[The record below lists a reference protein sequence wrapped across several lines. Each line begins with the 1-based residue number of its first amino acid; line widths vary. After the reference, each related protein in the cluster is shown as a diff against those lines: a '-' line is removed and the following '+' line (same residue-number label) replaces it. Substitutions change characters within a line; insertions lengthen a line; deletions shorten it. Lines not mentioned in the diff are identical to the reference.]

1 MKRVLFLVLA
11 LALSGC
17 AQTQSVA
24 EKGEVISCDS
34 VSSDSSVTNGT
45 LVECVYGSEGLAL
58 ESLRGPMIVNVW
70 GSWCASC
77 LDEIPDFVSF
87 YAKAKGKVSLIGVA
101 VEESSPENSKRF
113 IVNNGITWPNYYDR
127 DSKSRGYFGM
137 GVPVTWFIAPDGK
150 VQYKKIGIIKSE
162 AELITMTEQYLG
174 IKI

>member
-45 LVECVYGSEGLAL
+45 LVECVDGSEGLAL

-162 AELITMTEQYLG
+162 AELITMTEQYLR

>member
-1 MKRVLFLVLA
+1 MKRALILVATLLLA
-11 LALSGC
+11 GC
-17 AQTQSVA
+17 AESEPIAQ
-24 EKGEVISCDS
+24 KGEVISCAS
-34 VSSDSSVTNGT
+34 VPSDSSVKSGT
-45 LVECVYGSEGLAL
+45 LVECVDGSKGLAL

-77 LDEIPDFVSF
+77 LDEIPDFVTF
-87 YAKAKGKVSLIGVA
+87 YAKAKEKVALVGIA

-113 IVNNGITWPNYYDR
+113 IIDNGITWPNYYDR

-150 VQYKKIGIIKSE
+150 VKYKKIGIIKSE
-162 AELITMTEQYLG
+162 AELIELTEQHLG

>member
-45 LVECVYGSEGLAL
+45 LVECVDGSEGLAL

-113 IVNNGITWPNYYDR
+113 IVNNGITWPNYYDQ

-162 AELITMTEQYLG
+162 AELISMTEQYLG

>member
-1 MKRVLFLVLA
+1 MKRAAFFVLA

-24 EKGEVISCDS
+24 EKGEVISCAS
-34 VSSDSSVTNGT
+34 VPSDSSVTSGT
-45 LVECVYGSEGLAL
+45 LVECVDGSKGLAL
-58 ESLRGPMIVNVW
+58 ESLRGPLIVNVW

-87 YAKAKGKVSLIGVA
+87 YAKAKGKVALIGVA
-101 VEESSPENSKRF
+101 VEEASPENSKRF

-137 GVPVTWFIAPDGK
+137 GVPVTWFISSDGI
-150 VQYKKIGIIKSE
+150 VRHKKIGIIKSE
-162 AELITMTEQYLG
+162 DELITLTEKYLG
-174 IKI
+174 VKI

>member
-1 MKRVLFLVLA
+1 MKRALVLVA
-11 LALSGC
+11 TLLLAGC
-17 AQTQSVA
+17 ADSEPVA
-24 EKGEVISCDS
+24 QKGEVISCAN
-34 VSSDSSVTNGT
+34 VPSDSSVKSGT
-45 LVECVYGSEGLAL
+45 LVECVDGSKGLAL
-58 ESLRGPMIVNVW
+58 ESLRGPIIVNVW

-87 YAKAKGKVSLIGVA
+87 YAKAKEKVALVGVA

-113 IVNNGITWPNYYDR
+113 ILNNGITWPNYYDR

-150 VQYKKIGIIKSE
+150 VKYKKIGIVKSE
-162 AELITMTEQYLG
+162 AELIELTEKYLG

>member
-11 LALSGC
+11 LVLSGC

-45 LVECVYGSEGLAL
+45 LVECVDGSKGLAL

-113 IVNNGITWPNYYDR
+113 IIDNGITWPNYYDR

>member
-1 MKRVLFLVLA
+1 MKRALILVATLLLA
-11 LALSGC
+11 GC
-17 AQTQSVA
+17 ADSEPVA
-24 EKGEVISCDS
+24 QKGEVISCAN
-34 VSSDSSVTNGT
+34 VASDSLVKSGT
-45 LVECVYGSEGLAL
+45 LVECVDGSKGLAL
-58 ESLRGPMIVNVW
+58 ESLRGPMIINVW

-87 YAKAKGKVSLIGVA
+87 YAKAKEKVALIGVA
-101 VEESSPENSKRF
+101 VEEASPENSKEF

-127 DSKSRGYFGM
+127 DAKTRGYFGM

-162 AELITMTEQYLG
+162 AELIELTEKYLG

>member
-1 MKRVLFLVLA
+1 MKRVAFLVLV

-24 EKGEVISCDS
+24 QKGEVISCAN
-34 VSSDSSVTNGT
+34 VPSDSLVTDGT
-45 LVECVYGSEGLAL
+45 LVECVDGSKGLAL
-58 ESLRGPMIVNVW
+58 ESLRGPMVVNVW

-77 LDEIPDFVSF
+77 LDEIPDFVGF
-87 YAKAKGKVSLIGVA
+87 YAKAKGKVSLVGVA

-150 VQYKKIGIIKSE
+150 VKYKKIGIIKSE
-162 AELITMTEQYLG
+162 AELISLTEKHLG

>member
-1 MKRVLFLVLA
+1 MKRVLILVVTLLLA
-11 LALSGC
+11 GC
-17 AQTQSVA
+17 AESEPVA
-24 EKGEVISCDS
+24 QKGEVISCAS
-34 VSSDSSVTNGT
+34 VSSDSSVKSGT
-45 LVECVYGSEGLAL
+45 LVECVDGSKGLAL

-87 YAKAKGKVSLIGVA
+87 YAKAKEKVALVGVA
-101 VEESSPENSKRF
+101 VEESSPENSKKF
-113 IVNNGITWPNYYDR
+113 IIDNGITWPNYYDR

-150 VQYKKIGIIKSE
+150 VKYKKIGIVKSE
-162 AELITMTEQYLG
+162 AELIELTEKHLG

>member
-1 MKRVLFLVLA
+1 MKRALILVATLLLA
-11 LALSGC
+11 GC
-17 AQTQSVA
+17 ADTEPVA
-24 EKGEVISCDS
+24 EKGEVVSCAN
-34 VSSDSSVTNGT
+34 VPSDSSVTSGT
-45 LVECVYGSEGLAL
+45 LVECVDGSKGLAL
-58 ESLRGPMIVNVW
+58 ESLRGPMIINVW

-87 YAKAKGKVSLIGVA
+87 YGKAKEKVALIGVA
-101 VEESSPENSKRF
+101 VEEASPENSKEF

-127 DSKSRGYFGM
+127 DAKTRGYFGM

-162 AELITMTEQYLG
+162 AELIALTEKYLG

>member
-1 MKRVLFLVLA
+1 MKRVLFLVLT

-24 EKGEVISCDS
+24 EKGEVISCVS

-45 LVECVYGSEGLAL
+45 LVECVDGSKGLAL

-87 YAKAKGKVSLIGVA
+87 YAKANGKVSLIGVA

-113 IVNNGITWPNYYDR
+113 IIDNGITWPNYYDR

-150 VQYKKIGIIKSE
+150 VRYKKIGIIKSE

>member
-17 AQTQSVA
+17 VQTQSVA
-24 EKGEVISCDS
+24 EKGEVISCAG
-34 VSSDSSVTNGT
+34 VSSDSSIKSGT
-45 LVECVYGSEGLAL
+45 LVECVDGSEGLAL

-113 IVNNGITWPNYYDR
+113 IVDNGITWPNYYDR

-150 VQYKKIGIIKSE
+150 VRYKKIGIIKSE

>member
-1 MKRVLFLVLA
+1 MKRALILVATLLLA
-11 LALSGC
+11 GC
-17 AQTQSVA
+17 AESDPVA
-24 EKGEVISCDS
+24 EKGEVISCAS
-34 VSSDSSVTNGT
+34 VPSDSSVTSGT
-45 LVECVYGSEGLAL
+45 LVECVDGSNGLAL

-87 YAKAKGKVSLIGVA
+87 YAKAKEKVALVGVA

-113 IVNNGITWPNYYDR
+113 IINNGITWPNYYDR

-137 GVPVTWFIAPDGK
+137 GVPVTWFIDPDGK
-150 VQYKKIGIIKSE
+150 VRYKKIGIIKSE
-162 AELITMTEQYLG
+162 AELIELTEKYLG

>member
-1 MKRVLFLVLA
+1 MKRSLILVATLLLA
-11 LALSGC
+11 GC
-17 AQTQSVA
+17 ADTEPVA
-24 EKGEVISCDS
+24 QKGEVISCAN
-34 VSSDSSVTNGT
+34 VPSDSSVTSGT
-45 LVECVYGSEGLAL
+45 LVECVDGSKGLAL
-58 ESLRGPMIVNVW
+58 ESLRGPMVVNVW

-87 YAKAKGKVSLIGVA
+87 YAKAKGKVSLVGVA

-137 GVPVTWFIAPDGK
+137 GVPVTWFIAPDGEVK
-150 VQYKKIGIIKSE
+150 YKKIGIIKSE
-162 AELITMTEQYLG
+162 AELISLTEKHLG